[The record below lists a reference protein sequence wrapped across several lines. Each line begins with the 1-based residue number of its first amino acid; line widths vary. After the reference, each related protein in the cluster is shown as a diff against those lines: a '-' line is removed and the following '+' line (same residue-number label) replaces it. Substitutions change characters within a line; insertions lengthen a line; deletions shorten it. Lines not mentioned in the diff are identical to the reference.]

1 MTIDALLEKQSMAQI
16 IACSQEN
23 RHCFKEIWQPWLKQV
38 SGRDPEPEDIEAIS
52 NPEAF
57 YIAKGGMVYFAKHNH
72 NVVGCVAIKKL
83 NDNFYE
89 FCKLVV
95 TEDARGLGI
104 GKQLVEACIAFA
116 QQKKAT
122 QLVLQTFKLS
132 ALAIEMY
139 RRMGFKE
146 ITPPPAMSRL
156 ARTEIIMG
164 LKL

>member
-1 MTIDALLEKQSMAQI
+1 MTNNAFLETQRVAQI
-16 IACSQEN
+16 IACSEEN
-23 RHCFKEIWQPWLKQV
+23 RHHFKEIWQPWLKQV
-38 SGRDPEPEDIEAIS
+38 SGRDPEPEDVEAIS

-83 NDNFYE
+83 DDDFYE

-95 TEDARGLGI
+95 TEEARGLGI

-116 QQKKAT
+116 RAQKAK
-122 QLVLQTFKLS
+122 QLVLQTFRFS

-139 RRMGFKE
+139 RRMGFGE
-146 ITPPPAMSRL
+146 ITPPPAMSVL